1 MTNQS
6 ITNRPEF
13 IGELPDSLTLEP
25 NSQNIIITNRIRNS
39 KIQIKEGSK
48 TTIVALLNQGWKE
61 KQFLNFDF
69 EGENS
74 ELTFLALIVAKNE
87 DEFPFETISNHKVP
101 NTNGYYYVRGAQ
113 FDKSIV
119 DYRGVLVIKP
129 GAQITDSYLAHHTLL
144 LSKEAKTYTIPS
156 LEIEADDV
164 AAGHAATI
172 GKVDEELLFYLAS
185 RGINKKKGQDMLIQG
200 FMESD
205 LNKIP
210 NEEIQKLLSQEV
222 QSHFK

>member
-222 QSHFK
+222 QSQFK